1 MLPILQHLI
10 MAKKR
15 IKNILFDLGGVL
27 FHIDYQRTIDA
38 FKSLGEADFERLF
51 TQHQQNSLFDSFET
65 GKISSKKFIETLQL
79 SLPNCRNEVVVKAW
93 NAMLLGL
100 PAKHL
105 LLLEELS
112 KKYRL
117 FLLSN
122 ANKIHINFV
131 NNHLSQK
138 HNIESIDGYFEK
150 AYYSHLIG
158 MRKPHPSTFRWVLN
172 NAGIKAGETLFIED
186 TRQHIVGAKEA
197 GLQTLHVKSNADLF
211 TFFPDIVR

>member
-1 MLPILQHLI
+1 MV
-10 MAKKR
+10 KKD

-27 FHIDYQRTIDA
+27 FHIDYHRTIDA

-51 TQHQQNSLFDSFET
+51 TQHQQNTLFDSFET
-65 GKISSKKFIETLQL
+65 GKISSKSFVEGLQL
-79 SLPNCRNEVVVKAW
+79 FLPNCGKEVIIKAW

-105 LLLEELS
+105 ILLEELS

-122 ANKIHINFV
+122 ANKIHIDFV
-131 NNHLSQK
+131 NNHLRQK
-138 HNIESIDGYFEK
+138 HAIDCIDSYFEK

-158 MRKPHPSTFRWVLN
+158 MRKPHPSTFEFVLKD
-172 NAGIKAGETLFIED
+172 AGIEAKNTLFIED
-186 TRQHIVGAKEA
+186 TLQHIEGAKKV
-197 GLQTLHVKSNADLF
+197 GLKTLHLKSNADLP
-211 TFFPDIVR
+211 TLFPDIVL

>member
-1 MLPILQHLI
+1 

-38 FKSLGEADFERLF
+38 FKSLGKADFERFF
-51 TQHQQNSLFDSFET
+51 TQDQQNTLFDYFET
-65 GKISSKKFIETLQL
+65 GKISSKSFVEGLQL
-79 SLPNCRNEVVVKAW
+79 FLPNCGKEVIVKAW

-100 PAKHL
+100 PTKHL
-105 LLLEELS
+105 ILLEELS
-112 KKYRL
+112 KQYRL

-122 ANKIHINFV
+122 ANKIHIDFV
-131 NNHLSQK
+131 NNHLSKK

-172 NAGIKAGETLFIED
+172 DARIKAGETLFIED
-186 TRQHIVGAKEA
+186 TRQHIEGAKEA
-197 GLQTLHVKSNADLF
+197 GLQTLHIKSNYDLF